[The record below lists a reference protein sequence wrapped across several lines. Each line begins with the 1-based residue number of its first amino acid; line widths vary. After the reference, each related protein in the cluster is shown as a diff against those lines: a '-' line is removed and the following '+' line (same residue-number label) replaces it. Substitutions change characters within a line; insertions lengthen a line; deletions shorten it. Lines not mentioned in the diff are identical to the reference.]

1 MSKDEVL
8 QLTQPQADLTQT
20 QTNAATPPLVEE
32 VRFDDCGIDFALS
45 PNTSAK
51 VELTTRD
58 GKGWTL
64 RELKRLLALLE
75 LQRSFLAD
83 EPLEVSVSV
92 SSPRPQAINEAKS
105 VQSLP

>member
-1 MSKDEVL
+1 MNKDEAL
-8 QLTQPQADLTQT
+8 QLTQAQADLTPPQT
-20 QTNAATPPLVEE
+20 DKVAPPLNEE
-32 VRFDDCGIDFALS
+32 ARFDDDTIEFALS
-45 PNTSAK
+45 PNTSAS
-51 VELTTRD
+51 VSIRTRD
-58 GKGWTL
+58 SKGWTL

-92 SSPRPQAINEAKS
+92 SSPRPVQINEAKS